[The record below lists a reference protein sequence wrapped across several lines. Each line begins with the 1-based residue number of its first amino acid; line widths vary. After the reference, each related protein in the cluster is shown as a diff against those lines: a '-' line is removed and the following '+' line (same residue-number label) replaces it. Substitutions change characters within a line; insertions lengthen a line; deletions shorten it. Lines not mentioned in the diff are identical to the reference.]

1 MPRTASTEAL
11 YEVARR
17 GAAVLGFG
25 LTDEVSGGT
34 SDANTLSAA
43 GLTTL
48 DGLGPVGGALH
59 SHREYVDAASI
70 VPRTALVAGL
80 IARVA
85 SGEWT
90 TNEGSAHD
98 VVRPI

>member
-1 MPRTASTEAL
+1 MPRTASTVAL
-11 YEVARR
+11 YDVACR

-59 SHREYVDAASI
+59 SHHEYVDNASI

-80 IARVA
+80 MSRVA
-85 SGEWT
+85 QGEWRSHESA
-90 TNEGSAHD
+90 EG
-98 VVRPI
+98 